1 MLLDEG
7 NSAGTDTAM
16 RKVRYAQGLSH
27 PQSGSAWASLHPPP
41 SSVGTDAAIRKVSD
55 AQGVPHLQSGSAWAS
70 LHPPPKPRPGHARAP
85 RHHLLSAHKRCE
97 VQIVAHYLRNPFA
110 LNRETQDLFCEGS
123 TWPSSSADCNVLTW
137 LFMYLEIHHMLQ
149 KIATQRLWLLSSC
162 SGL

>member
-1 MLLDEG
+1 MHKGFLTHRVGVLGLLCI
-7 NSAGTDTAM
+7 
-16 RKVRYAQGLSH
+16 
-27 PQSGSAWASLHPPP
+27 LHPAQWAQTLPQGR
-41 SSVGTDAAIRKVSD
+41 SVMHKGFLTYRV
-55 AQGVPHLQSGSAWAS
+55 GVLGLLCI
-70 LHPPPKPRPGHARAP
+70 LHPSHVQAMLGRLV
-85 RHHLLSAHKRCE
+85 HHLLSAHKRCE